1 MLHAAN
7 ATPNIAQAE
16 SSPSAAS
23 APATISVGAAGI
35 GRPICSSSTFAKT
48 NASPYCAIR
57 RFICSRSLAR
67 KAPDHAPIA
76 LGGPARRALNA
87 ARRGAWRSCAGPGT
101 LAGQPAEAPAVLRRP
116 LPVLLVDPPVLENQG
131 AFAAHGLA
139 AAGSEHDAGADAHP
153 AAAGNA
159 DADRRMDASPGARAF
174 GHPCGCV
181 TAVGELRAAGGRAPA
196 QHNLVVRGAV
206 PAVPRFGELAA
217 RGGTGGKQNKHQ
229 RCGSHRVLQGNENA
243 PKISPRGVVLL

>member
-1 MLHAAN
+1 MLHATN

-57 RFICSRSLAR
+57 RFICSRSLTR
-67 KAPDHAPIA
+67 KAPDHAP
-76 LGGPARRALNA
+76 
-87 ARRGAWRSCAGPGT
+87 GT
-101 LAGQPAEAPAVLRRP
+101 LASRPAEAPAVLPRP
-116 LPVLLVDPPVLENQG
+116 LPVLLVYPPVLENQG

-139 AAGSEHDAGADAHP
+139 AAGSEHDAGADAYP
-153 AAAGNA
+153 AAAAAGNA
-159 DADRRMDASPGARAF
+159 DSDRRRDPSPGTRAF
-174 GHPCGCV
+174 GNPCIDV
-181 TAVGELRAAGGRAPA
+181 ATVGELRAAGGRAPA

-206 PAVPRFGELAA
+206 PAVPRYGELAA
-217 RGGTGGKQNKHQ
+217 RGGTAGKQNDHQ